1 MSKRRSKTDYRGPR
15 VCIFLP
21 ARAPLNY
28 VRLPPPPPTSSP
40 APYARHTTAFPCLRD
55 ALAASPE
62 MYLPKSASVEAKKKK
77 TRFMCG
83 IKTIRRRRRPGD
95 DGVRRTRTRTGQ
107 ANTIRF
113 LVYFLH
119 GIVFPKVASVLP
131 RRACPLRCQPTSRP
145 WSRTARRPP
154 RRWWGPRC
162 APCTASP
169 APEGRTR
176 RPPESSTPRPAG
188 RRSGSPW

>member
-1 MSKRRSKTDYRGPR
+1 MSKRRQTDYRRPR
-15 VCIFLP
+15 VFSSPRRHPYVTFVC
-21 ARAPLNY
+21 PLLRPR
-28 VRLPPPPPTSSP
+28 RLPLLTP
-40 APYARHTTAFPCLRD
+40 AAPNARTTAFPCLRD

-62 MYLPKSASVEAKKKK
+62 MYLPKSASVEEAKKKK
-77 TRFMCG
+77 KIFWYPSENRA
-83 IKTIRRRRRPGD
+83 
-95 DGVRRTRTRTGQ
+95 GQ

>member
-62 MYLPKSASVEAKKKK
+62 MYLPKSASVEGGEKKK
-77 TRFMCG
+77 RDSYFLV
-83 IKTIRRRRRPGD
+83 IHQ
-95 DGVRRTRTRTGQ
+95 RTGQ

>member
-40 APYARHTTAFPCLRD
+40 APYHRHTTAPFPACVTLWPPAQRCI
-55 ALAASPE
+55 SPKV
-62 MYLPKSASVEAKKKK
+62 PAWSSSRRKKK
-77 TRFMCG
+77 REIHIFWYPSEN
-83 IKTIRRRRRPGD
+83 RA
-95 DGVRRTRTRTGQ
+95 GQ